1 MKKYTLLFVV
11 FAVFALTACGSG
23 STSTE
28 TKDSTVVPV
37 ADTTAV
43 VADST
48 VAPVEAGATHVGAE
62 TPVSNEHVK

>member
-1 MKKYTLLFVV
+1 MKKYTILFVV

-28 TKDSTVVPV
+28 TKDSTVAPV

-43 VADST
+43 ADST
-48 VAPVEAGATHVGAE
+48 VVPVEAGATHVGAE

>member
-11 FAVFALTACGSG
+11 FAALALTACGSG

-28 TKDSTVVPV
+28 TKDSTVAPV

-48 VAPVEAGATHVGAE
+48 VAPVQAGAAKEDAE
-62 TPVSNEHVK
+62 KPVSNEAVK